1 MKVTWLG
8 QAGFLFESNE
18 GVTVMVD
25 PYLSNS
31 VVKYERQNE
40 RRQKIDTRYL
50 EKNPDI
56 IIFTHDHL
64 DHFDPET
71 APVYLERDEKMTVLC
86 PCSVYKKARTYSKK
100 HNYVELGAGTTWTER
115 GIKFTAV
122 KAVHSEPY
130 AIGVLIDELSSG
142 KIFYVTGDTLYN
154 EGIFADIPDG
164 VYALFLPINGVGNN
178 MNMQDASAFAKR
190 VGAKYTVPAH
200 FGMFDSLNPED
211 FECEGR
217 IIPEMYKEIK
227 FD

>member
-8 QAGFLFESNE
+8 QAGLLFESDE

-31 VVKYERQNE
+31 VVKYEPEND
-40 RRQKIDTRYL
+40 RRQKIDTRFL
-50 EKNPDI
+50 EKNPDV

-86 PCSVYKKARTYSKK
+86 PCSVYKKARTYSEK
-100 HNYVELGAGTTWTER
+100 HNCVQLVRGDVWSER
-115 GIKFTAV
+115 GIKVTAV

-130 AIGVLIDELSSG
+130 AIGVILEELSNG
-142 KIFYVTGDTLYN
+142 KKYYVTGDTLYN
-154 EGIFADIPDG
+154 EEIFSDIPSG

-178 MNMQDASAFAKR
+178 MNMQDASTFAKK
-190 VGAKYTVPAH
+190 VDAKYTVPVH
-200 FGMFDSLNPED
+200 FGMFDNLNPCD
-211 FECEGR
+211 FEAENR
-217 IIPEMYKEIK
+217 VIPEIYKEINI
-227 FD
+227 